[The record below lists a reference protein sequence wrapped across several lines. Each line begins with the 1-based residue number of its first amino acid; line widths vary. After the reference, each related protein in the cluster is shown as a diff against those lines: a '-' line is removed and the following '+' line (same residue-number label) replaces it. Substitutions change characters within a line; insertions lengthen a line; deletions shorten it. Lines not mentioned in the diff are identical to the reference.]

1 MRTDVYI
8 ALRYLRSRSHSGF
21 VSLISY
27 LSIGGV
33 TIGVAALI
41 IVLSVMNGFETEVR
55 ARILG
60 ADAHV
65 RLTTYADRG
74 IVEWSEAAAI
84 VSQVPHVIGVSPY
97 IFEKGML
104 RHQSTTEGVMIR
116 GVDPQ
121 TLAQVSELPRHI
133 VLGSARF
140 EQNGLPGI
148 VLGRFLAERLGVS
161 LGDTVVLFSPAGMT
175 STFSA
180 PAVKQFSLTGIFQTG
195 LFEFDDIIAYVD
207 LTTAR
212 ALFQRGERVD
222 GLEIKLDDMY
232 LADQVKREIEAKFD
246 QPYYAQTWFEL
257 RRTLFSW
264 MKIEKWMWTTILSL
278 VILVAAFNIL
288 STLIMVSMEKR
299 RDIGILKAMGARDR
313 DVARIFSAQGMIVGI
328 VGGLLGTALGFLVC
342 YGQLRFKWVSLPSD
356 IYFLDALPVK
366 MQPLD
371 FAIVIVIAILLSY
384 LGAVYPAR
392 KASRLSPVD
401 AIRDVG

>member
-21 VSLISY
+21 ISLISY

-65 RLTTYADRG
+65 RLTTYGDRG
-74 IVEWSEAAAI
+74 VRAWDEAAAI
-84 VSQVPHVIGVSPY
+84 VRAIPHVIGVSPY
-97 IFEKGML
+97 VFEKGML
-104 RHQSTTEGVMIR
+104 RIGNTSEGVMIR
-116 GVDPQ
+116 GVDAA
-121 TLAQVSELPRHI
+121 TLPQVSDLPRHI
-133 VLGSARF
+133 IFGSMRLQR
-140 EQNGLPGI
+140 EGLPGI
-148 VLGRFLAERLGVS
+148 VLGRFLADRLGVA

-175 STFSA
+175 STFSN
-180 PAVKQFSLTGIFQTG
+180 PAVKQFVLSGVFQTG

-207 LTTAR
+207 LDVAR
-212 ALFQRGERVD
+212 TLFKRGERVD
-222 GLEIKLDDMY
+222 GLEIKLDNMY
-232 LADQVKREIEAKFD
+232 LADQVKHEIEDKFD

-278 VILVAAFNIL
+278 VIIVAAFNIL

-313 DVARIFSAQGMIVGI
+313 DVARIFSAQGLIVGI
-328 VGGLLGTALGFLVC
+328 VGSLLGTLLGFLIC
-342 YGQLRFKWVSLPSD
+342 FGQLHYRWISLPSD
-356 IYFLDALPVK
+356 IYFLEALPVK

-371 FAIVIVIAILLSY
+371 FVIVIVIAVLLSY

-392 KASRLSPVD
+392 KAARLAPVD

>member
-21 VSLISY
+21 ISLISY

-65 RLTTYADRG
+65 RLTTYGDRG
-74 IVEWSEAAAI
+74 VRAWDEAAAI
-84 VSQVPHVIGVSPY
+84 VRAIPHVIGVSPY
-97 IFEKGML
+97 VFEKGML
-104 RHQSTTEGVMIR
+104 RIGNTSEGVMIR
-116 GVDPQ
+116 GVDAT
-121 TLAQVSELPRHI
+121 TLPQVSDLPRHI
-133 VLGSARF
+133 IFGSMRLQR
-140 EQNGLPGI
+140 EGLPGI
-148 VLGRFLAERLGVS
+148 VLGRFLADRLGVA

-175 STFSA
+175 STFSN
-180 PAVKQFSLTGIFQTG
+180 PAVKQFVLSGVFQTG

-207 LTTAR
+207 LDVAR
-212 ALFQRGERVD
+212 TLFKRGERVD
-222 GLEIKLDDMY
+222 GLEIKLDNMY
-232 LADQVKREIEAKFD
+232 LADQVKYEIEDKFD

-278 VILVAAFNIL
+278 VIIVAAFNIL

-313 DVARIFSAQGMIVGI
+313 DVARIFSAQGLIVGI
-328 VGGLLGTALGFLVC
+328 VGSLLGTLLGFLIC
-342 YGQLRFKWVSLPSD
+342 FGQLHYRWISLPSD
-356 IYFLDALPVK
+356 IYFLEALPVK

-371 FAIVIVIAILLSY
+371 FVIVIVIAVLLSY

-392 KASRLSPVD
+392 KASRLAPVD

>member
-21 VSLISY
+21 ISLISY

-33 TIGVAALI
+33 TIGVAALL

-104 RHQSTTEGVMIR
+104 RHKATTEGVVIR

-121 TLAQVSELPRHI
+121 TLSQVSELPRHI
-133 VLGSARF
+133 VSGSARL
-140 EQNGLPGI
+140 ERNGLPGI

-180 PAVKQFSLTGIFQTG
+180 PAVKQFALSGIFQTG
-195 LFEFDDIIAYVD
+195 LFEFDDIIAYID

-212 ALFQRGERVD
+212 DLFQRGERVD
-222 GLEIKLDDMY
+222 GLEIKLDNMY

-313 DVARIFSAQGMIVGI
+313 DVARIFSAQGLIVGI
-328 VGGLLGTALGFLVC
+328 IGSLLGTLLGFLVC
-342 YGQLRFKWVSLPSD
+342 YGQLHFKWVSLPSD

-371 FAIVIVIAILLSY
+371 FVIVIVIAVLLSY

-392 KASRLSPVD
+392 KASKLAPVD